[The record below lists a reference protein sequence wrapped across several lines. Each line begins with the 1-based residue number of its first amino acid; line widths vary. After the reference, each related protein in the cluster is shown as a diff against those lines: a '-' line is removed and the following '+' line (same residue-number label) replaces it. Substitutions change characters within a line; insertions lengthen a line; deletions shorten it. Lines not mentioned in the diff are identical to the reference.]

1 MYVQLLARARRHGY
15 ALRRA
20 TLEAL
25 GETWEGWEVE
35 GITPPA
41 AFLGDA
47 GLTAWLDALDRGRPV
62 EAAAPDEQLAMEWA
76 A

>member
-1 MYVQLLARARRHGY
+1 M
-15 ALRRA
+15 
-20 TLEAL
+20 TP
-25 GETWEGWEVE
+25 
-35 GITPPA
+35 PPA

-62 EAAAPDEQLAMEWA
+62 EAAAPDEGPMQAELEWA